1 MTYEAKDINL
11 VIELSKNGGNAQ
23 VHPLLVTNILEQT
36 EIIHCLMAIKLL
48 RKMTHDEEFNF
59 DLTGMEKK
67 LDKILQELENKK
79 EPGKVPHD
87 RK

>member
-1 MTYEAKDINL
+1 MTYETKDINL
-11 VIELSKNGGNAQ
+11 VLTLSKNTGNAQ
-23 VHPLLVTNILEQT
+23 AHPLLVTKILEQT
-36 EIIHCLMAIKLL
+36 EIIHYLAAVKLL

-67 LDKILQELENKK
+67 FDKILQELENKK

-87 RK
+87 